1 MHVKWDTRNGA
12 CTIEDAWTIKD
23 FLWRVEKNFGS
34 SCGWPPSFRLL
45 HVRHGGSKRGRQC
58 WGRHSSLRVKK
69 ISTTQKSLPKSVTQF
84 RWSYGGTSQA
94 LIHSC
99 DSTKLLVALRC
110 SRLPLLLTTSKLD
123 QIVSQVN
130 KSRHYYTDKFA
141 QLRQSPKLLPGLW
154 LSRDFIVAE
163 RMATL
168 VKYDIVERTNGLS
181 LSASKCKPVAADM
194 TNVSPRQFC
203 RCNSLPKYRL
213 RFVNSF
219 SIHEKLCIIVQMI
232 KWSYQYYFFNLY
244 RASISMTHGIS
255 VRPSTPS
262 VSPVLVFVFK
272 WLFM

>member
-1 MHVKWDTRNGA
+1 MQSREKLRKFVRMAAIFQVIARSPWRQQTRQ
-12 CTIEDAWTIKD
+12 TM
-23 FLWRVEKNFGS
+23 
-34 SCGWPPSFRLL
+34 FRQTQQLT
-45 HVRHGGSKRGRQC
+45 GK
-58 WGRHSSLRVKK
+58 KK

-84 RWSYGGTSQA
+84 RWYYGGTSQA

-110 SRLPLLLTTSKLD
+110 SRLPLLLSTSKLD

-203 RCNSLPKYRL
+203 RCNSLPKYRY
-213 RFVNSF
+213 
-219 SIHEKLCIIVQMI
+219 C
-232 KWSYQYYFFNLY
+232 
-244 RASISMTHGIS
+244 
-255 VRPSTPS
+255 
-262 VSPVLVFVFK
+262 VS
-272 WLFM
+272 